1 MTNVPR
7 KPVPIPDT
15 CLLSF
20 FIEITVAKPIRP
32 EKPRQAPVTILSEP
46 EAELQRSDDL
56 PLALPL
62 EFLAQ
67 PRHAVEHRA
76 AALPLPVDPAT
87 HPRARLLGP
96 QAAAR
101 WQKLAVRDMGD
112 IGPED

>member
-15 CLLSF
+15 CLSSF
-20 FIEITVAKPIRP
+20 FIEITVANPIRP

-67 PRHAVEHRA
+67 PRHAVEDRA
-76 AALPLPVDPAT
+76 AALPLPVDPAA
-87 HPRARLLGP
+87 HPRTLLFGPLAR
-96 QAAAR
+96 AR
-101 WQKLAVRDMGD
+101 RQ
-112 IGPED
+112 